1 MLGLKVNAILEREP
15 VAEPIASD
23 LGEVRQLAVHTSEA
37 VREAIFALSLPRPA
51 ASGLLFEMRRLVREL
66 GQSEDLEADLVVS
79 GKPLRLGGQAEQ
91 TLYILARE
99 ALANVVRHARAR
111 RVLVSLRYSDHHV
124 DLVIQDDGAGAS
136 DQILQHYQESGT
148 HFGMKRSRRQV
159 EDLGGTFD
167 VRNGEESGLAI
178 RVRIPVIVDDHEMV
192 REGLMSMLSSEPDF
206 EVVGQT
212 GFGEVVAELVETS
225 RPDVVLLD
233 ARLPDI
239 SGVEVCRRLGRTH
252 PGVAVVILT
261 TYTDI
266 ELVEECLQA
275 GARGYVVKDVER
287 FSLKESIRAVSRG
300 QAVLAPQVAGH
311 VIDRIRSRQAG
322 ERRPAGLNAS
332 QVAILRL
339 ISRGHSNREIAADV
353 HLSENT
359 VKTHVQEI
367 FRKLGVRN
375 RVEAAILA
383 GKSGWI

>member
-1 MLGLKVNAILEREP
+1 MPGAQI
-15 VAEPIASD
+15 
-23 LGEVRQLAVHTSEA
+23 
-37 VREAIFALSLPRPA
+37 
-51 ASGLLFEMRRLVREL
+51 
-66 GQSEDLEADLVVS
+66 
-79 GKPLRLGGQAEQ
+79 
-91 TLYILARE
+91 
-99 ALANVVRHARAR
+99 
-111 RVLVSLRYSDHHV
+111 RVL
-124 DLVIQDDGAGAS
+124 
-136 DQILQHYQESGT
+136 
-148 HFGMKRSRRQV
+148 
-159 EDLGGTFD
+159 
-167 VRNGEESGLAI
+167 
-178 RVRIPVIVDDHEMV
+178 IVDDHEMV
-192 REGLMSMLSSEPDF
+192 REGLMAMLRSEPDF

-212 GFGEVVAELVETS
+212 GYGEAVAELVESS

-233 ARLPDI
+233 TRLPDI
-239 SGVEVCRRLGRTH
+239 SGVEVCRRLSRTH

-300 QAVLAPQVAGH
+300 QAVLAPQVAGQ
-311 VIDRIRSRQAG
+311 IIERMRSRQPG
-322 ERRPAGLNAS
+322 EGRQAGLSAS

-359 VKTHVQEI
+359 VKSHVQEI